1 MTVTLWV
8 VGGPGSGKGT
18 QCEKIVEKYGFL
30 HLSSGDLLREEVASG
45 SPRGGQLQE
54 LMSKG
59 LFVPSDVVLSLIK
72 ERINKG
78 KEDKVPGFL
87 IDGYPRELSQGL
99 EFEKEIGTVDLV
111 LFFDVANETLTK
123 RLLGRAAS
131 SGRADD
137 NEETIKKRIE
147 VFNEKNGPII
157 EHYKAK
163 VVKINAEG
171 GVDEIFAEATKAID
185 AVQKA

>member
-1 MTVTLWV
+1 MSVTLWV

-18 QCEKIVEKYGFL
+18 QCERIVKKYGFL

-45 SPRGGQLQE
+45 TPRGSQLQE
-54 LMSKG
+54 LMSQG
-59 LFVPSDVVLSLIK
+59 LFVPSDVVLALIK

-78 KEDKVPGFL
+78 KEENVPGFL
-87 IDGYPRELSQGL
+87 IDGYPRELGQGL
-99 EFEKEIGTVDLV
+99 DFEKEIGAVDLV
-111 LFFDVANETLTK
+111 IFFDVENETLTK

-137 NEETIKKRIE
+137 NEVTIKKRIE
-147 VFNEKNGPII
+147 VFNDKNGPII
-157 EHYKAK
+157 DYYKEK

-171 GVDEIFAEATKAID
+171 AVEEIFEETVRAID
-185 AVQKA
+185 AVKKV